1 MERGE
6 GEAKREAAVVRPGI
20 AKGESTGCGLAVGG
34 VRWSLVS
41 RRCGWHAES
50 LWGGGAEWGGA
61 AGSGGV
67 GLGPGAP
74 RGIDKRMA
82 SGQRLACGGPEG
94 WAWMGIVWRRRG
106 EGEEVGGKRPY
117 PARR

>member
-1 MERGE
+1 M
-6 GEAKREAAVVRPGI
+6 
-20 AKGESTGCGLAVGG
+20 
-34 VRWSLVS
+34 
-41 RRCGWHAES
+41 
-50 LWGGGAEWGGA
+50 
-61 AGSGGV
+61 
-67 GLGPGAP
+67 GPGAP